1 MYVYVCICACL
12 SFPCTGALK
21 CRQVHQNRSLIQYVK
36 DIEDKEN
43 NAHFILCKN
52 YSGDHPNAPDMSD
65 TVRWV
70 GGGVTRKYSIV
81 LHTHIHMTHEY

>member
-1 MYVYVCICACL
+1 MKCCVCVWVGVYLCMPILPMYRRIKM
-12 SFPCTGALK
+12 PPGAS
-21 CRQVHQNRSLIQYVK
+21 NRSLIQYVK

-70 GGGVTRKYSIV
+70 RGGVTRKYSIV
-81 LHTHIHMTHEY
+81 LHTHT

>member
-1 MYVYVCICACL
+1 MLLCVPILPIYRCIRSPL
-12 SFPCTGALK
+12 VS
-21 CRQVHQNRSLIQYVK
+21 NRSLIQYVQ

-43 NAHFILCKN
+43 NAHLILCKN
-52 YSGDHPNAPDMSD
+52 YPGDHPNAPDMSG

-81 LHTHIHMTHEY
+81 LHTHDT